1 MAESVKKRRWG
12 RALLILAGLIV
23 IVGIAVVAYSP
34 NGDGKQPAAT
44 QTAASAPVAPPA
56 LEILPEETVVVQPR
70 DLTRSVRITGT
81 LAPVTQSIVKSEVA
95 AQVREVLVREGE
107 VVKKGQL
114 IARLD
119 TADLQQRVN
128 ERSSA
133 LRASEAQLEMAQTTL
148 NNSNALLSRRVV
160 SPVANEQAQ
169 SQHRVAA
176 ANVEASR
183 AQLAQARKALA
194 EADILAPI
202 GGIIGTRAV
211 NGGDRV
217 GIDGRIVS
225 IVDLSLLE
233 FQAAV
238 PASDIPQVR
247 QGQTVQFRVEGFGD
261 RRFSGTV
268 SRINPT
274 ASEGSR
280 SFLIF
285 IRVANSDL
293 TLRGGMYA
301 NGDLVVW
308 QRPQVLAVPTGAVR
322 GIGDD
327 AHVYKIVDDTMVRQG
342 VTLGAEIPG
351 QAIVEVTQGLSAGD
365 RVITAPLTGLI
376 DGSRV
381 KLAAR

>member
-1 MAESVKKRRWG
+1 MADFERKPRRVW
-12 RALLILAGLIV
+12 RTLLIVAGLV
-23 IVGIAVVAYSP
+23 VVVGVAVVAFSP
-34 NGDGKQPAAT
+34 HGDSKQPE
-44 QTAASAPVAPPA
+44 TAAAPAAPPA
-56 LEILPEETVVVQPR
+56 LEILPEETVVLRPR
-70 DLTRSVRITGT
+70 DLTRAVRITGS

-119 TADLQQRVN
+119 TADLQQKLN
-128 ERSSA
+128 ERASA
-133 LRASEAQLEMAQTTL
+133 LRASEAQLEMANTTL
-148 NNSNALLSRRVV
+148 NNSNALLARRVV

-194 EADILAPI
+194 EANIVAPI

-225 IVDLSLLE
+225 IVDLSVLE

-238 PASDIPQVR
+238 PASDIPQVKL
-247 QGQTVQFRVEGFGD
+247 GQTVEFRVEGFGE
-261 RRFSGTV
+261 RQFTGTV

-285 IRVANSDL
+285 IRVANADL

-301 NGDLVVW
+301 NGDLVIW
-308 QRPQVLAVPTGAVR
+308 QRPQVLAVPMGAVR
-322 GIGDD
+322 GN
-327 AHVYKIVDDTMVRQG
+327 AYVYKIDGDTIVRQTVKVG
-342 VTLGAEIPG
+342 LEVPAQG
-351 QAIVEVTQGLSAGD
+351 IVEVTEGLVAGD
-365 RVITAPLTGLI
+365 RVIIAPLTGLT

-381 KLAAR
+381 KIAAR

>member
-1 MAESVKKRRWG
+1 MADFERKPRHVWRTI
-12 RALLILAGLIV
+12 LIVAGLIV
-23 IVGIAVVAYSP
+23 VVGVAVVAFSP
-34 NGDGKQPAAT
+34 NGDSKQPVQT
-44 QTAASAPVAPPA
+44 TAAAAAPAA
-56 LEILPEETVVVQPR
+56 LEILPEETLVLQPR
-70 DLTRSVRITGT
+70 DLTRAVRITGT

-95 AQVREVLVREGE
+95 AQVREMLVREGE

-119 TADLQQRVN
+119 TADLQQKLN
-128 ERSSA
+128 ERSSV

-148 NNSNALLSRRVV
+148 SNSNALLSRRVV

-183 AQLAQARKALA
+183 AQLAQARKALG
-194 EADILAPI
+194 EADIHAPI

-238 PASDIPQVR
+238 PASDIPQVQ
-247 QGQTVQFRVEGFGD
+247 QGQTVQFRVEGFGE
-261 RRFSGTV
+261 RPFTGTV
-268 SRINPT
+268 ARINPT

-301 NGDLVVW
+301 SGDLVVW

-322 GIGDD
+322 SIGAD
-327 AHVYKIVDDTMVRQG
+327 AHVYKITGDQIVRQS
-342 VTLGAEIPG
+342 VTLGTDLPAQG
-351 QAIVEVTQGLSAGD
+351 IVEVTQGLAAGD
-365 RVITAPLTGLI
+365 RVIIAPLNGLT

>member
-1 MAESVKKRRWG
+1 MADFERKPRRVW
-12 RALLILAGLIV
+12 RTLLIVAGLV
-23 IVGIAVVAYSP
+23 VVVGVAFVAFSP
-34 NGDGKQPAAT
+34 NGDSKQPE
-44 QTAASAPVAPPA
+44 TAAAPAAPPA
-56 LEILPEETVVVQPR
+56 LEILPEETVVLQPR
-70 DLTRSVRITGT
+70 DLTRAVRITGS

-107 VVKKGQL
+107 VVKKGQV

-119 TADLQQRVN
+119 TADLQQKLN

-133 LRASEAQLEMAQTTL
+133 LRASEAQLEMANTTL

-183 AQLAQARKALA
+183 AQVAQARKALA
-194 EADILAPI
+194 EANIVAPI

-225 IVDLSLLE
+225 IVDLSVLE

-238 PASDIPQVR
+238 PASDIPQV
-247 QGQTVQFRVEGFGD
+247 QLGQTVEFRVEGFGE
-261 RRFSGTV
+261 RQFTGTV

-293 TLRGGMYA
+293 ILRGGMYA
-301 NGDLVVW
+301 NGDLVIW

-322 GIGDD
+322 GSG
-327 AHVYKIVDDTMVRQG
+327 AEAYVYKIAGETIVRQK
-342 VTLGAEIPG
+342 VTTGTDVPAQG
-351 QAIVEVTQGLSAGD
+351 IVEVTEGLVAGD
-365 RVITAPLTGLI
+365 RVIIAPLTGLT

-381 KLAAR
+381 KIAAR

>member
-1 MAESVKKRRWG
+1 MADFERKPRRVW
-12 RALLILAGLIV
+12 RTLLIVAGLV
-23 IVGIAVVAYSP
+23 VVVGVAVVAFSP
-34 NGDGKQPAAT
+34 NGDSKQPEVTAAAAT
-44 QTAASAPVAPPA
+44 PPA
-56 LEILPEETVVVQPR
+56 LEILPEETVVLEPR
-70 DLTRSVRITGT
+70 DLTRAVRITGS

-107 VVKKGQL
+107 VVKKGQV

-119 TADLQQRVN
+119 TADLQQKLN

-133 LRASEAQLEMAQTTL
+133 LRASEAQLEMANTTL
-148 NNSNALLSRRVV
+148 NNSNALLARRVV

-183 AQLAQARKALA
+183 AQVAQARKALA
-194 EADILAPI
+194 EANIVAPI

-225 IVDLSLLE
+225 IVDLSVLE

-238 PASDIPQVR
+238 PASDIPQVKL
-247 QGQTVQFRVEGFGD
+247 GQTVQFRVEGFGE
-261 RRFSGTV
+261 RQFTGTV

-301 NGDLVVW
+301 NGDLVIW

-322 GIGDD
+322 GTGGD
-327 AHVYKIVDDTMVRQG
+327 AYVYKIDGEMIVRQK
-342 VTLGAEIPG
+342 VTTGTDVPAQGI
-351 QAIVEVTQGLSAGD
+351 IEVTEGLVAGD
-365 RVITAPLTGLI
+365 RVIIAPLTGLT

-381 KLAAR
+381 KIAAR

>member
-1 MAESVKKRRWG
+1 MADFERKPRRVW
-12 RALLILAGLIV
+12 RTILIVAGLIV
-23 IVGIAVVAYSP
+23 VVGVAVVAFSP
-34 NGDGKQPAAT
+34 NGDSKQPV
-44 QTAASAPVAPPA
+44 QTTSAPATPAA
-56 LEILPEETVVVQPR
+56 LEILPEETLVVQPR
-70 DLTRSVRITGT
+70 DLTRAVRITGS

-128 ERSSA
+128 ERSST

-183 AQLAQARKALA
+183 AQLAQARKALS
-194 EADILAPI
+194 EADIHAPI

-225 IVDLSLLE
+225 IVDLSMLE

-238 PASDIPQVR
+238 PASDIPQVQ
-247 QGQTVQFRVEGFGD
+247 QGQAVQFRVEGFGE
-261 RRFSGTV
+261 RAFTGTV

-301 NGDLVVW
+301 NGDLVIW

-322 GIGDD
+322 SIGTD
-327 AHVYKIVDDTMVRQG
+327 AHVYKIVGDQIVRQS
-342 VTLGAEIPG
+342 VTLGTDVPAQG
-351 QAIVEVTQGLSAGD
+351 IVEVTQGLAAGD
-365 RVITAPLTGLI
+365 RVITAPLNGLT